1 METRSHLLLVST
13 VVVAVFA
20 ALIAFAIWITPSDRG
35 KGRRYDILFAQSV
48 SGLIEGSPVSFA
60 GIPVGRVQSIALDNN
75 NPNLVRVRVNI
86 LSPEVPIVEGTTA
99 SLKGDLL
106 FGTSLIN
113 LEGPEGG
120 VGRPLLARGEDQLPV
135 IAAKKPGFGELANDP
150 TPLVESI
157 AAATDRL
164 LDATTPEGRRE
175 ISARLDRMAKT
186 TAAMAAE
193 GPALD
198 AKIALAR
205 SSLRGGASA
214 ASASGARAD
223 AMARQLE
230 TKGAASMRALRTTV
244 VDGRGA
250 LDRLDASVNATRP
263 GLQGLTRSTQDLSG
277 KIEELRT
284 QAAAVGAAADR
295 IDRNG
300 IGPEPALPDHKPK
313 P

>member
-1 METRSHLLLVST
+1 METRSHLLLVSA
-13 VVVAVFA
+13 VVAAVFA

-48 SGLIEGSPVSFA
+48 SGLIEGSAVSFA
-60 GIPVGRVQSIALDNN
+60 GIPVGRVQTIALDKD
-75 NPNLVRVRVNI
+75 NPNLVRVRINVI
-86 LSPEVPIVEGTTA
+86 SPDVPIVEGTTA
-99 SLKGDLL
+99 ALKGDLL

-120 VGRPLLARGEDQLPV
+120 VGRPLLPRGDGGIPV

-175 ISARLDRMAKT
+175 ISARLDRMAQT

-198 AKIALAR
+198 RKIALAR

-214 ASASGARAD
+214 ATASGARAD
-223 AMARQLE
+223 AMARQLA
-230 TKGAASMRALRTTV
+230 TKGAGSMRALRKTV

-250 LDRLDASVNATRP
+250 LDRLDASVDAARP
-263 GLQGLTRSTQDLSG
+263 GLKGISQSTADLHG
-277 KIEELRT
+277 KIVDLRT
-284 QAAAVGAAADR
+284 QAATVGAAADR
-295 IDRNG
+295 IDREG
-300 IGPEPALPDHKPK
+300 IGPAPTLPDHKPR